1 MTAGKLIVIE
11 SGIDGSGK
19 TTQFEMLYNKL
30 KQEGHDV
37 YKVEFPDYESDSSAL
52 VKMYLGGDFGEKPKD
67 VNLYAAST
75 FYAVDR
81 FASFQKKWKNLYD
94 KGAIILADRYTTS
107 NMIHQASKID
117 DVRERESYLDWL
129 RDLEFNKFALP
140 EPDLVVFLD
149 MPPKY
154 SIKLINDRGYRDIHE
169 RDIEYL
175 HTTYKNALGIAE
187 RYEWSIVDCIEE
199 NSIISIEKIHE
210 KVSKYVEKIFKEG
223 F

>member
-1 MTAGKLIVIE
+1 MTAGRLIVIE

-37 YKVEFPDYESDSSAL
+37 YKVEFPDYDSDSSAL

-81 FASFQKKWKNLYD
+81 FASFHRKWKDLYN

-117 DVRERESYLDWL
+117 DTRERESYLDWL
-129 RDLEFNKFALP
+129 RDLEFNKFGLP
-140 EPDLVVFLD
+140 KPDLVVFLD

-175 HTTYKNALGIAE
+175 HTTYENALGIAE
-187 RYEWSIVDCIEE
+187 RYKWSIVNCIKE
-199 NSIISIEKIHE
+199 NRIISIEEIHE
-210 KVSKYVEKIFKEG
+210 EVNKYVEEILKEG

>member
-19 TTQFEMLYNKL
+19 TTQFEMLYTKL
-30 KQEGHDV
+30 KQENYDV
-37 YKVEFPDYESDSSAL
+37 YKVEFPDYDSDSSAL
-52 VKMYLGGDFGEKPKD
+52 VRMYLRGEFGEKPKD
-67 VNLYAAST
+67 INLYAAST

-81 FASFQKKWKNLYD
+81 FASFQKKWKDLYN

-117 DVRERESYLDWL
+117 DLEERESYLDWL

-154 SIKLINDRGYRDIHE
+154 SIKLINDRGYQDIHE

-175 HTTYKNALGIAE
+175 HTTYQNALRITKK
-187 RYEWSIVDCIEE
+187 YSWSIVNCIREDRIKSIEE
-199 NSIISIEKIHE
+199 IHKEIYKNTKKIL
-210 KVSKYVEKIFKEG
+210 EG
-223 F
+223 GF